1 MLTNTSWRERKLN
14 KRLSIMLKNCFVC
27 FFNVLTRQI
36 LFDNTT
42 LETSVCRVTPTLE
55 IKKRH
60 GNSRQNFATEEEAFL
75 DCREILI
82 VSGKF

>member
-1 MLTNTSWRERKLN
+1 MFLN
-14 KRLSIMLKNCFVC
+14 AS
-27 FFNVLTRQI
+27 TRQI
-36 LFDNTT
+36 LFENTK
-42 LETSVCRVTPTLE
+42 LENSVCRVKATLK

-60 GNSRQNFATEEEAFL
+60 GNSRQNFATEEETFS